1 MYISYVY
8 PFGLF
13 YISKNDTE
21 DRVVASL
28 DAMDF
33 VVVVDE
39 GDYYFRI
46 AMVDCPMV

>member
-21 DRVVASL
+21 DRVV
-28 DAMDF
+28 
-33 VVVVDE
+33 VVVDE